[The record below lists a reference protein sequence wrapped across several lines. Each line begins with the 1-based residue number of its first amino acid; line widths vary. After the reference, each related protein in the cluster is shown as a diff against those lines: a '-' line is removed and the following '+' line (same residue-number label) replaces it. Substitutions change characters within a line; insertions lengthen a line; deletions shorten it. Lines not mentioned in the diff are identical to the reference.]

1 MKQAKILTKAEYM
14 RVMAVLDSN
23 RHAIRNRTM
32 FALSFFAGLR
42 ACEIAGLKVGDVY
55 DVDGMYEI
63 RFIWIASRQKGTINS
78 KSLSANKCKNNCMCM
93 QRSTT
98 YPQSNLQHRFCLAV
112 RAVGLVHKQS
122 SICFLV
128 FTARLAV

>member
-42 ACEIAGLKVGDVY
+42 ACEIAGLKV
-55 DVDGMYEI
+55 

-112 RAVGLVHKQS
+112 RAVGLAHRQ
-122 SICFLV
+122 
-128 FTARLAV
+128 